1 MPLLTLLPKPGLSH
15 AEESHGEVTFQV
27 ARGVFSTVDGRRFA
41 IGGRWILDEVESREA
56 LDQIAALEAKGQSF
70 VCVVVGQKLAG
81 VIAFD
86 DPLRSDVVTTL
97 ARLRKLGIGRLTLIT
112 GDESR
117 VAERIGVDLG
127 LTEIYGDIFP
137 EQKVALI
144 RMLQAGGSTVAMV
157 GDGINDRLALSG
169 ADVGVSVANA
179 TNLSQETAD
188 VLLLRPGLAGSIDAV
203 SVSVS
208 RVTIARAKRTF
219 RQVEDGTLSAVGF
232 GLSGETAH
240 PPARPCFITWAR
252 FFSRCVPSIPGS
264 ARRLNRRA
272 SNCARVHGAC

>member
-1 MPLLTLLPKPGLSH
+1 MAVNRLRRAGRSISCAPCLDGRWNSPEPLSITQNSCPSVIWHPIGRAIVDAAAEAGLSH

-188 VLLLRPGLAGSIDAV
+188 VLLLRPGLAGLIDAV

-208 RVTIARAKRTF
+208 RATIARAKRTF
-219 RQVEDGTLSAVGF
+219 RQVEDGTLCCWV
-232 GLSGETAH
+232 
-240 PPARPCFITWAR
+240 WA
-252 FFSRCVPSIPGS
+252 
-264 ARRLNRRA
+264 
-272 SNCARVHGAC
+272 